1 MRIGGLDWRSFSY
14 ILGSMNAISIKHLT
28 KTYAS
33 GTRALKGV
41 DLEVNEGD
49 FFGLLGANGAG
60 KTTIIGI
67 LTGLVNKSGGKVKI
81 FGHDLDGEINQV
93 KRQVGVVPQE
103 FNFSIFEKVI
113 DIVVCQ
119 GGYFGV
125 PRAVAMDR
133 AEEILTTLELWNKK
147 DQPSRALSGG
157 MKRRLMIARALIH
170 HPRLL
175 FLDEPTAGVDVEL
188 RHGMWKYLNKLN
200 REGTTIFLTT
210 HYLEEAEQLCRNVAI
225 IKEGEIVRN
234 DSVKN
239 LVGSLEKQT
248 YVLTIEGSNGHK
260 KVHGFDL
267 RFIDDV
273 TLEADL
279 THQQT
284 MSGFIHELHERGY
297 VVRDIRPKGNR
308 LEQLFLNILQ
318 HK

>member
-1 MRIGGLDWRSFSY
+1 
-14 ILGSMNAISIKHLT
+14 MNAISVKHLT
-28 KTYAS
+28 KVYAT
-33 GTRALKGV
+33 GTKALKGV
-41 DLEVNEGD
+41 DLEVKEGD

-67 LTGLVNKSGGKVKI
+67 LTSLVNKTSGKAKI
-81 FGHDLDGEINQV
+81 FDFDLDTDMNKA

-113 DIVVCQ
+113 DIVVAQ

-133 AEEILTTLELWNKK
+133 AEKILTALELWHKK
-147 DQPSRALSGG
+147 DMPSRTLSGG

-170 HPRLL
+170 EPRLL

-188 RHGMWKYLNKLN
+188 RHGMWKYLNELN
-200 REGTTIFLTT
+200 AKGTTIFLTT

-234 DSVKN
+234 DAVKK
-239 LVGSLEKQT
+239 LIGSLEKQT
-248 YVLTIEGSNGHK
+248 YILTVESTDHHK
-260 KVHGFDL
+260 KVRGYEL

-273 TLEADL
+273 TMEADL
-279 THQQT
+279 HNEQT
-284 MSGFIHELHERGY
+284 MSGFIHDLHEHGY

-318 HK
+318 NK

>member
-1 MRIGGLDWRSFSY
+1 
-14 ILGSMNAISIKHLT
+14 MNAISIKHLT

-33 GTRALKGV
+33 GTKALRGV

-67 LTGLVNKSGGKVKI
+67 LTGLVNKTAGKAKI
-81 FGHDLDGEINQV
+81 FGYDLDEAINKA
-93 KRQVGVVPQE
+93 KRETGVVPQE

-113 DIVVCQ
+113 DIVVAQ

-125 PRAVAMDR
+125 PRSVAMDR
-133 AEEILTTLELWNKK
+133 AEEILKALELWNKK

-188 RHGMWKYLNKLN
+188 RHDMWKYLNKLN
-200 REGTTIFLTT
+200 KQGTTIFLTT

-239 LVGSLEKQT
+239 LIHSLEKQT
-248 YVLTIEGSNGHK
+248 YVLTVQSTDHHK
-260 KVHGFDL
+260 QVHGFDL

-279 THQQT
+279 THDQT
-284 MSGFIHELHERGY
+284 MSGFIHELHEHGY

-308 LEQLFLNILQ
+308 LEQLFLSIL
-318 HK
+318 KKK